1 MGDKRKRRDAPDQ
14 RRRRP
19 APDLSPNCRG
29 SKRRERARQ
38 ACCPGGAFTEVARAH
53 QPGRSAR
60 LQRGACLR
68 RVRSRHGQRES
79 HRAGLR
85 RRRQAPRGH
94 RRHREVRGIRE
105 TRKGVRPR
113 VRVPTPST
121 KFSYLNWPKKRL
133 AVEVTRHRSN
143 LILALLCAAQF
154 MLILDIAIVNVALPS
169 MQRTLGLSAQN
180 IQWVVS
186 GYALTFGGFLML
198 GGRLADVVGRRRM
211 FLTGLVLFIGAS
223 MLGGFSQS
231 GGMLIAARVIQGF
244 AGALVSPAALSLL
257 TTTFREG
264 RERNRALGMWSAMAA
279 GGASAGL
286 ILGGLLTQALSWR
299 FTLFINVPLGLA
311 AILLSPVLPADAPRR
326 GAKVSLDIPGAVSL
340 TGGVLA
346 LAYGVTEATG
356 QGFASTKVLIALA
369 LSAALLIA
377 FVLVEKRSRQPL
389 LPGRML
395 RLRSVVAGNSVAALV
410 SVVMI
415 GAVFFNSL
423 YLQEILGYSPIQA
436 GLAWLPQTV
445 LIMVVANIGAR
456 TATKLT
462 TRTLIALG
470 TLVLGAGMLLFLRTA
485 PDSDYVTVLLP
496 AMLVTGIG
504 VGLAFV
510 SVTMAATTGVPD
522 RDQGIASGL
531 IGTAQ
536 QVGMALGLAI
546 LVNIAGSVT
555 RVSLAQGAGAVIAGY
570 HQAFV
575 IAAAISFV
583 AAIVALIVI
592 KRPSALPAVGAAETV
607 LLRPIQ
613 PLSAAAQSQLLLA
626 RCGPLLPPDCVEE
639 WMSGR

>member
-1 MGDKRKRRDAPDQ
+1 MARPLQLERHARPQ
-14 RRRRP
+14 RR
-19 APDLSPNCRG
+19 S
-29 SKRRERARQ
+29 
-38 ACCPGGAFTEVARAH
+38 
-53 QPGRSAR
+53 
-60 LQRGACLR
+60 CLR
-68 RVRSRHGQRES
+68 RVRGRLRQRDS

-121 KFSYLNWPKKRL
+121 KLSHLSWPTKRL
-133 AVEVTRHRSN
+133 AADVTRHRSN

-169 MQRTLGLSAQN
+169 MQRTLGLSAES
-180 IQWVVS
+180 IQWVVG

-257 TTTFREG
+257 TTTFKEG

-311 AILLSPVLPADAPRR
+311 AVLLSPVLPADEPRR

-346 LAYGVTEATG
+346 LAYGVTPATG
-356 QGFASTKVLIALA
+356 QGSASPNGLIALA
-369 LSAALLIA
+369 VSAGLLIA
-377 FVLVEKRSRQPL
+377 FVVVEKSSSQPL

-395 RLRSVVAGNSVAALV
+395 RLRSVVAGQS
-410 SVVMI
+410 
-415 GAVFFNSL
+415 
-423 YLQEILGYSPIQA
+423 
-436 GLAWLPQTV
+436 
-445 LIMVVANIGAR
+445 
-456 TATKLT
+456 
-462 TRTLIALG
+462 
-470 TLVLGAGMLLFLRTA
+470 GAGFGGGRVVRGPRLSPRLFSGGS
-485 PDSDYVTVLLP
+485 PDFSPP
-496 AMLVTGIG
+496 AGD
-504 VGLAFV
+504 F
-510 SVTMAATTGVPD
+510 
-522 RDQGIASGL
+522 SG
-531 IGTAQ
+531 
-536 QVGMALGLAI
+536 
-546 LVNIAGSVT
+546 
-555 RVSLAQGAGAVIAGY
+555 
-570 HQAFV
+570 
-575 IAAAISFV
+575 
-583 AAIVALIVI
+583 
-592 KRPSALPAVGAAETV
+592 
-607 LLRPIQ
+607 
-613 PLSAAAQSQLLLA
+613 
-626 RCGPLLPPDCVEE
+626 CPPPT
-639 WMSGR
+639 

>member
-1 MGDKRKRRDAPDQ
+1 
-14 RRRRP
+14 
-19 APDLSPNCRG
+19 
-29 SKRRERARQ
+29 
-38 ACCPGGAFTEVARAH
+38 
-53 QPGRSAR
+53 
-60 LQRGACLR
+60 
-68 RVRSRHGQRES
+68 
-79 HRAGLR
+79 
-85 RRRQAPRGH
+85 
-94 RRHREVRGIRE
+94 
-105 TRKGVRPR
+105 
-113 VRVPTPST
+113 
-121 KFSYLNWPKKRL
+121 
-133 AVEVTRHRSN
+133 
-143 LILALLCAAQF
+143 

-169 MQRTLGLSAQN
+169 MQRTLSLSAEN

-211 FLTGLVLFIGAS
+211 FVTGLVLFIGAS

-257 TTTFREG
+257 TTTFKEG
-264 RERNRALGMWSAMAA
+264 PERNRALGIWSAMAA

-286 ILGGLLTQALSWR
+286 ILGGLLTQELSWR
-299 FTLFINVPLGLA
+299 FTLFVNVPLGLA
-311 AILLSPVLPADAPRR
+311 AVVLSPVLPADAARQE
-326 GAKVSLDIPGAVSL
+326 ANLSLDIPGAVSL
-340 TGGVLA
+340 TSGILA

-377 FVLVEKRSRQPL
+377 FIVLEKRSSQPL
-389 LPGRML
+389 VPGRML

-445 LIMVVANIGAR
+445 LIMVVSSIGAR
-456 TATKLT
+456 IATKLGE
-462 TRTLIALG
+462 RTLIALG
-470 TLVLGAGMLLFLRTA
+470 TLVLAAGMLLFLRTA
-485 PDSDYVTVLLP
+485 PESDYVTVLIP

-504 VGLAFV
+504 VGLTFV
-510 SVTMAATTGVPD
+510 SVTMAATAGVPD
-522 RDQGIASGL
+522 RDQGTASGL

-536 QVGMALGLAI
+536 QVGTAVGLAI

-555 RVSLAQGAGAVIAGY
+555 RVYLPQGAGAVIAGY

-583 AAIVALIVI
+583 AAILALIVI
-592 KRPSALPAVGAAETV
+592 KRPLALPAVGVAETV
-607 LLRPIQ
+607 LPRPIR
-613 PLSAAAQSQLLLA
+613 PLSAAAQSQLLLV
-626 RCGPLLPPDCVEE
+626 RCGPLLPPDRVGEYWRVGSSE
-639 WMSGR
+639 KAAKRRRRPGQAGRNGS

>member
-1 MGDKRKRRDAPDQ
+1 MAH
-14 RRRRP
+14 
-19 APDLSPNCRG
+19 
-29 SKRRERARQ
+29 
-38 ACCPGGAFTEVARAH
+38 AH

-60 LQRGACLR
+60 FQRRSAIRCIR
-68 RVRSRHGQRES
+68 RRHPQPNS
-79 HRAGLR
+79 HRARPSR
-85 RRRQAPRGH
+85 RRPAPRTH
-94 RRHREVRGIRE
+94 RRHREVRDIRE
-105 TRKGVRPR
+105 TREGVRPR
-113 VRVPTPST
+113 VQVPTPST
-121 KFSYLNWPKKRL
+121 KFFYRNWPTKRL
-133 AVEVTRHRSN
+133 VVDITRHRSN
-143 LILALLCAAQF
+143 RILALLCAAQF

-169 MQRTLGLSAQN
+169 MQRGLGLSAEN
-180 IQWVVS
+180 IQWVVG

-211 FLTGLVLFIGAS
+211 FLAGLVLFIAAS
-223 MLGGFSQS
+223 TLGGFSQS
-231 GGMLIAARVIQGF
+231 GGMLIGARMIQGF

-286 ILGGLLTQALSWR
+286 ILGGLLTQELSWR

-311 AILLSPVLPADAPRR
+311 AVLLSSVLPADAPGD

-356 QGFASTKVLIALA
+356 QGFASPKVLIALA

-377 FVLVEKRSRQPL
+377 FVVVEKSSSQPL

-423 YLQEILGYSPIQA
+423 YLQELLGYSPIQA
-436 GLAWLPQTV
+436 GLAWLTQTV
-445 LIMVVANIGAR
+445 LIIVVSNIGAR
-456 TATKLT
+456 IATKLGA
-462 TRTLIALG
+462 RTLIALG

-485 PDSDYVTVLLP
+485 PASAYVTVLIP
-496 AMLVTGIG
+496 AMLLTGVG

-510 SVTMAATTGVPD
+510 IVTMAGTAGVPD

-536 QVGMALGLAI
+536 QVGMAVGLAI

-570 HQAFV
+570 HKAFA
-575 IAAAISFV
+575 IDAAISIV
-583 AAIVALIVI
+583 AAIVAVLVI
-592 KRPSALPAVGAAETV
+592 KRPLALPAAGVAETGPP
-607 LLRPIQ
+607 PIQ

-639 WMSGR
+639 WMAGR

>member
-1 MGDKRKRRDAPDQ
+1 MAD
-14 RRRRP
+14 
-19 APDLSPNCRG
+19 SH
-29 SKRRERARQ
+29 E
-38 ACCPGGAFTEVARAH
+38 
-53 QPGRSAR
+53 PGRSAC
-60 LQRGACLR
+60 LQRRSCLR
-68 RVRSRHGQRES
+68 RVRGRHRQRDS
-79 HRAGLR
+79 HGAGLR
-85 RRRQAPRGH
+85 RRRPAPRGH

-105 TRKGVRPR
+105 TREGVMPR
-113 VRVPTPST
+113 VQVPTRST
-121 KFSYLNWPKKRL
+121 KFSDLYWPTKRL
-133 AVEVTRHRSN
+133 VVEVARHRSN

-169 MQRTLGLSAQN
+169 MQRTLGLSAEN
-180 IQWVVS
+180 IQWVVG

-211 FLTGLVLFIGAS
+211 FLTGLVIFIGAS

-257 TTTFREG
+257 TTTFKEG
-264 RERNRALGMWSAMAA
+264 RERNRARGMWSAMAA

-299 FTLFINVPLGLA
+299 FTLFVNVPLGLA
-311 AILLSPVLPADAPRR
+311 AVLLSPVLPADAPRR

-377 FVLVEKRSRQPL
+377 FVVLEKRSSQPL
-389 LPGRML
+389 VPGRML

-510 SVTMAATTGVPD
+510 SVTMAATNGVPD

-536 QVGMALGLAI
+536 QVGMAVGLAI
-546 LVNIAGSVT
+546 LVNLAGWVT
-555 RVSLAQGAGAVIAGY
+555 RVSLPQGAVAVIAGY
-570 HQAFV
+570 HQAFA

-592 KRPSALPAVGAAETV
+592 GRPSALPA
-607 LLRPIQ
+607 
-613 PLSAAAQSQLLLA
+613 AAQAQLLLA

-639 WMSGR
+639 SMAER